1 MEKKKEKDLKLIE
14 FKIQD
19 DEGQILGD
27 LSLVSIVFDPAIEQ
41 GYHLFGKEK
50 SYQFSSI
57 NDEKQILIGP
67 AMIPNKHIL
76 RYDHSTDTY
85 FNCWFSEDTVRKCSE
100 LFFKNSNHTKT
111 NLEHGELLGV
121 NQVNGAYVCQSWIV
135 ENPEM
140 DTAKAYGFSPAKGD
154 WYLGFKIENSSLWNV
169 IKETGLKAG
178 GFSVEGVFT
187 EKFFNLFNKEKET
200 EKEIFLVINDDS
212 LSDLE
217 KENKIRS
224 ILF

>member
-1 MEKKKEKDLKLIE
+1 MKKDKEKDLKLIE

-19 DEGQILGD
+19 DDGEILGD

-41 GYHLFGKEK
+41 GYHLFSKNK
-50 SYQFSSI
+50 TYQFSSV
-57 NDEKQILIGP
+57 DEEKQILIGA
-67 AMIPNKHIL
+67 AMVPNKHIL
-76 RYDHSTDTY
+76 RHDEATDTY

-140 DTAKAYGFSPAKGD
+140 DTAKAYGFSPKKGD
-154 WYLGFKIENSSLWNV
+154 WYIAFKIENPSLWNV
-169 IKETGLKAG
+169 IKETGLKSG
-178 GFSVEGVFT
+178 GFSVEGIFT
-187 EKFFNLFNKEKET
+187 EKFCNMFNREAKLEEQIKAILYDPT
-200 EKEIFLVINDDS
+200 
-212 LSDLE
+212 LSDLG
-217 KENKIRS
+217 KEMKIKN